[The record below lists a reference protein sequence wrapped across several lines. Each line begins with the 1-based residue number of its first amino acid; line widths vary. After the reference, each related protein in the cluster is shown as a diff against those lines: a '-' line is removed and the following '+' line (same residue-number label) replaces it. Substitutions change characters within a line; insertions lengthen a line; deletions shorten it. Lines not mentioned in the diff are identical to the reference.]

1 MSLALIIA
9 LLLFVYLLVPTYER
23 PRVLPGLVSED
34 ERKYIMEKARPDLRP
49 STVAQDRVLD
59 TKNRV
64 SETAWLDNNDPV
76 ISEVVSRCM
85 KHVDR
90 PVRNCENL
98 QVLRYGEGGF
108 YNFHHD
114 SLGGN
119 NQRMYTFIVCL
130 NDDFEGGET
139 KFPNINK
146 SYRLRAGDVL
156 LFDCLNNYEFKDF
169 RAIHGGLPVT
179 SGEKWIC
186 NLWVHKYEYTP

>member
-1 MSLALIIA
+1 
-9 LLLFVYLLVPTYER
+9 
-23 PRVLPGLVSED
+23 
-34 ERKYIMEKARPDLRP
+34 
-49 STVAQDRVLD
+49 
-59 TKNRV
+59 
-64 SETAWLDNNDPV
+64 
-76 ISEVVSRCM
+76 
-85 KHVDR
+85 
-90 PVRNCENL
+90 
-98 QVLRYGEGGF
+98 
-108 YNFHHD
+108 
-114 SLGGN
+114 
-119 NQRMYTFIVCL
+119 MYTFIVCL